1 MPGPQPRLHIIISRT
16 VAVEA
21 RAQRAPRLPRR
32 PLIGGTDRA
41 RTGNPGWSASRSPNL
56 CAPQG
61 PPWEKGLLE
70 GKTPQSQGAPSSSV
84 FHTQTSSG
92 YGLGTM
98 ESTMKMGSGNH
109 LAVSQVACSCHL
121 PAQHSPAR
129 ELPGAPWG
137 GPLLGIC
144 TNSHSNSKGAGHGP
158 GPPETQWAGGQAP
171 PSLSQ
176 GQGLVQG
183 QRGPS
188 EPLNLPGVS
197 GA

>member
-1 MPGPQPRLHIIISRT
+1 M
-16 VAVEA
+16 AVEA

-92 YGLGTM
+92 CGLGTM
-98 ESTMKMGSGNH
+98 ESTVKMGAGNH

-121 PAQHSPAR
+121 PAQHSPAP

-137 GPLLGIC
+137 QTPA
-144 TNSHSNSKGAGHGP
+144 GALYQQSLQLRGR
-158 GPPETQWAGGQAP
+158 WAWSWTSSDTVGRGSG
-171 PSLSQ
+171 PSL
-176 GQGLVQG
+176 
-183 QRGPS
+183 P
-188 EPLNLPGVS
+188 LPGS
-197 GA
+197 GSCSRSAGSQ